1 MSFDLLKLNPH
12 IRENVRTLGF
22 EVPTPIQRKAI
33 PAVLEGRDVI
43 GLAQTGTGKTAAF
56 TIPLLHR
63 LMSGPRRQLR
73 VLIVGPTRELAEQTF
88 NALNDLGAHTNLRC
102 VTIYGGVGMRPQVE
116 GLRHGAEIAVTCPG
130 RLLDHIRQGTI
141 HLQHVECLVLDEADR
156 MFDMGFLPDIRKI
169 LQKLPAARQTLLFSA
184 TMPDAIRKL
193 AHEIL
198 RDPITLQIA
207 HSKPAESVSHA
218 LYPVPPHL
226 KAPLLLAILDR
237 TDRESVLVFTRTK
250 HRAKRLAAQL
260 TKAGHRT
267 TSLQGNLSQH
277 QRQNA
282 MEGFRAGRYQILV
295 ATDLAARGL
304 DVSTISHVIN
314 FDMPGSVDDYT
325 HRIGRTGR
333 AAKTGDAFTLITQ
346 EDEDLVRG
354 IERVLGSRIERRQLE
369 TFDYTARPA
378 PAAHSPAPRHPAQP
392 RASAPPPA
400 GARPAGRVRHFG
412 QRKRRRR

>member
-1 MSFDLLKLNPH
+1 
-12 IRENVRTLGF
+12 
-22 EVPTPIQRKAI
+22 
-33 PAVLEGRDVI
+33 
-43 GLAQTGTGKTAAF
+43 
-56 TIPLLHR
+56 
-63 LMSGPRRQLR
+63 
-73 VLIVGPTRELAEQTF
+73 
-88 NALNDLGAHTNLRC
+88 
-102 VTIYGGVGMRPQVE
+102 MRPQVD
-116 GLRHGAEIAVTCPG
+116 GLQRGAEIAIACPG

-141 HLQHVECLVLDEADR
+141 RLQHVECLVLDEADR

-169 LQKLPAARQTLLFSA
+169 LQKLPATRQTLLFSA

-198 RDPITLQIA
+198 RDPVTLQIA

-218 LYPVPPHL
+218 LYPVPTHL
-226 KAPLLLAILDR
+226 KAPLLLAILEHI
-237 TDRESVLVFTRTK
+237 DRESVLVFTRTK

-260 TKAGHRT
+260 SKAGHQAT
-267 TSLQGNLSQH
+267 CLQGNLSQR

-282 MEGFRAGRYQILV
+282 MEGFRDGRYQILV
-295 ATDLAARGL
+295 ATDLAARGI

-354 IERVLGSRIERRQLE
+354 IERVLGARIERRTLE
-369 TFDYTARPA
+369 SFDYGARPA
-378 PAAHSPAPRHPAQP
+378 PAAHAHTPHHPAQP
-392 RASAPPPA
+392 RTSAPPPS
-400 GARPAGRVRHFG
+400 GAQPAGRVRHFG
-412 QRKRRRR
+412 RRKRGRR